1 MFRTFC
7 CENERLSIECKGR
20 IKRSHGVGNIVIIVQ
35 RRLRSA
41 AHKVS
46 CWELKSPIENHASV
60 SLAAVLSFFQGHLC
74 AHQKCAFLH
83 MHHALSLCH
92 KTHTTLQIPN
102 RGSHSD
108 IGCRDSPQ
116 CQGQT
121 VALTTV
127 HATVL
132 SLVSPANHIL
142 ASFISWVW
150 FYTRG
155 ELKSLQRSR

>member
-1 MFRTFC
+1 MH
-7 CENERLSIECKGR
+7 RLLKCIKGR
-20 IKRSHGVGNIVIIVQ
+20 IKGSPGVGNIVIIVQ

-46 CWELKSPIENHASV
+46 CRELKPPIENHASV

-83 MHHALSLCH
+83 MYHALSLCH
-92 KTHTTLQIPN
+92 KTRTTLQIPN

-142 ASFISWVW
+142 ASFI
-150 FYTRG
+150 YTFT
-155 ELKSLQRSR
+155 